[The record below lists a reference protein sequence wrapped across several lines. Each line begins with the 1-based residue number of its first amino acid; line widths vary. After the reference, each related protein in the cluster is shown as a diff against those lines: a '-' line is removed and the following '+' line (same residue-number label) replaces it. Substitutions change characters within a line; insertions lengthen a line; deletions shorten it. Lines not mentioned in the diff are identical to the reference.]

1 MNVLA
6 MNKQKQ
12 ESWIQFISRQWISVL
27 AIREQYQIITLLT
40 ISTRRVL

>member
-12 ESWIQFISRQWISVL
+12 ESWIQFISREWISVL
-27 AIREQYQIITLLT
+27 AIREYQIITLLT